1 MRDLMLLA
9 VISSVLVAALRY
21 PFLGIIAWAWF
32 SLMTPQQ
39 MAYGVWGVQLN
50 TLIAAIAV
58 AAIAIRG
65 DFVKFRLDT
74 TTVLLLSLG
83 AWLFFSQIRSMDPG
97 YSNEFFQRFEKTLL
111 FAILVTQTVNTPLKL
126 NALVWVFVLSIGFF
140 ATKGAIF
147 TIITLGQFHVQG
159 LPNTVLEDNN
169 HLGIAMATSLPMIL
183 YLRTVSQRDSIKLAL
198 TALFLMTVLAILGTQ
213 SRGAFLSLIAFS
225 IFFWVSSK
233 HKFVILAAGILI
245 AAPAISFMPKS
256 WTNRMETITDA
267 GEDASFMGRVDA
279 WIINAKLAVKHPL
292 TGAGLR
298 NPYQESIAR
307 TVDTERTPRAAH
319 SIYFELLGGAGFI
332 GLAIYAAL
340 LGSALLTAIRL
351 ARSRRMPIGQSW
363 STRFANFTIIS
374 LVVFYVGGAST
385 SMEMWDGYLLLIAL
399 IAATEKI
406 LRSQSDLS
414 VATISWRGESRRIPT
429 AKKKRV
435 LPLRL

>member
-1 MRDLMLLA
+1 
-9 VISSVLVAALRY
+9 
-21 PFLGIIAWAWF
+21 FLGIIAWAWF

-50 TLIAAIAV
+50 TLIAAIAI
-58 AAIAIRG
+58 AAIIIRG
-65 DFVKFRLDT
+65 DFTKFRFDK

-83 AWLFFSQIRSMDPG
+83 VWLFFSQIRSMDPG

-183 YLRTVSQRDSIKLAL
+183 YLRTASQRGAIKLTL
-198 TALFLMTVLAILGTQ
+198 TALFLMTVIAILGTQ

-225 IFFWVSSK
+225 LFFWVSSK
-233 HKFVILAAGILI
+233 RKFVILAAGILI
-245 AAPAISFMPKS
+245 AAPAISFMPES

-298 NPYQESIAR
+298 NSYQESIAR
-307 TVDTERTPRAAH
+307 TVDAERTPRAAH

-332 GLAIYAAL
+332 GLTVYAVL

-351 ARSRRMPIGQSW
+351 ARSRLMPGDQSW
-363 STRFANFTIIS
+363 STRFANLAMIS

-406 LRSQSDLS
+406 LRSQSDSS
-414 VATISWRGESRRIPT
+414 VAAISWRGESRQIPT
-429 AKKKRV
+429 TKN
-435 LPLRL
+435 

>member
-39 MAYGVWGVQLN
+39 MAYGIWGVQLN
-50 TLIAAIAV
+50 TLIAVIAITAIAL
-58 AAIAIRG
+58 RG
-65 DFVKFRLDT
+65 DFAKFRLDK

-83 AWLFFSQIRSMDPG
+83 VWLFFSQIRSMDPG

-183 YLRTVSQRDSIKLAL
+183 YLRTVSQRHAVKIAL

-213 SRGAFLSLIAFS
+213 SRGAFLSLVAFS
-225 IFFWVSSK
+225 IFFWVRSK

-332 GLAIYAAL
+332 GLTIYAAL
-340 LGSALLTAIRL
+340 LGTALLTAIRL
-351 ARSRRMPIGQSW
+351 ARSRLMPIDQSW
-363 STRFANFTIIS
+363 STRFANFTTIS

-406 LRSQSDLS
+406 LRSQSDFS
-414 VATISWRGESRRIPT
+414 MATISWRGESRRIPT
-429 AKKKRV
+429 AKKSRSTS
-435 LPLRL
+435 